1 MAVLFDVLVFLTAIG
16 LILKAGEMDQFLLDL
31 KQEKFNGSYDLAY
44 KTINHLRKLIGQE
57 RWTHAN
63 ELMNIVRCEG
73 RRMVAVQPCEY
84 VVGNMIR
91 RVLKIIREE
100 NVRLLGESE
109 ELVNKESLH
118 MMISARKPS
127 IEDQM
132 YVKPLK
138 ELKTTVMEA
147 INEYIDEM
155 EVSIHNIA
163 AQAIEHIHSNEVILT
178 IGKSRTVE
186 AFLKQAA
193 KKRKFHVMVVEGAPL
208 YHGHEFAKVLAMHK
222 IETTVITDS
231 AVFAMMSRVNKVIV
245 GTHSVLANG
254 GLKSI
259 CGTHMVALAARQHAV
274 PLIVVGA
281 MFKLCLLHYSD
292 FSGNEATF
300 NRLASPQEVLEYSV
314 GGAEELRGVEV
325 YNPTFDYVPPELVTL
340 FISNIGANAPS
351 YLYRLSSELYHPD
364 DHEL

>member
-1 MAVLFDVLVFLTAIG
+1 
-16 LILKAGEMDQFLLDL
+16 MDQFLLDL

-44 KTINHLRKLIGQE
+44 KTINYLRKIITQSK
-57 RWTHAN
+57 WNNAS
-63 ELMNIVRCEG
+63 ELMVTIREEG
-73 RRMVAVQPCEY
+73 KKMISVQPCEY

-100 NVRLLGESE
+100 YVRLLGVSE
-109 ELVNKESLH
+109 ELADKESLH
-118 MMISARKPS
+118 KMVTASESAHDYKA
-127 IEDQM
+127 
-132 YVKPLK
+132 PLK
-138 ELKTTVMEA
+138 ELQATVMEA

-163 AQAIEHIHSNEVILT
+163 AQAIEHIHSSEVILT
-178 IGKSRTVE
+178 VGKSRTVE

-193 KKRKFHVMVVEGAPL
+193 KKRKFHVIVVEGAPL
-208 YHGHEFAKVLAMHK
+208 YQGHEFAKQLALNK

-231 AVFAMMSRVNKVIV
+231 AVFAMMSRVNKVII

-254 GLKSI
+254 GLKAV
-259 CGTHMVALAARQHAV
+259 CGSNMVALAARQHAV
-274 PLIVVGA
+274 PVIVVGA

-292 FSGNEATF
+292 FGGNEATF

-314 GGAEELRGVEV
+314 EGGEELRGVQV

-364 DHEL
+364 DHQL

>member
-1 MAVLFDVLVFLTAIG
+1 
-16 LILKAGEMDQFLLDL
+16 MDQFLLDL

-44 KTINHLRKLIGQE
+44 KTINHLRKIIGQE
-57 RWTHAN
+57 KWSNAN
-63 ELMNIVRCEG
+63 ELQKIIRDKG

-91 RVLKIIREE
+91 RVLKVIREE
-100 NVRLLGESE
+100 YVRMLGESE
-109 ELVNKESLH
+109 ELANKESLH
-118 MMISARKPS
+118 RMVLARKRS
-127 IEDQM
+127 IEED
-132 YVKPLK
+132 YAKPLK
-138 ELKTTVMEA
+138 ELKSAVMDS

-155 EVSIHNIA
+155 EASIHNIA

-193 KKRKFHVMVVEGAPL
+193 KKRKFHVIVVEGAPI
-208 YHGHEFAKVLAMHK
+208 YHGHEFAKQLAILK

-231 AVFAMMSRVNKVIV
+231 AVFAMMSRVNKVII

-254 GLKSI
+254 GLKAV
-259 CGTHMVALAARQHAV
+259 CGAHMVALAARQHAV

-300 NRLASPQEVLEYSV
+300 NRLASPQEVLEYST
-314 GGAEELRGVEV
+314 GESEELRDVQV